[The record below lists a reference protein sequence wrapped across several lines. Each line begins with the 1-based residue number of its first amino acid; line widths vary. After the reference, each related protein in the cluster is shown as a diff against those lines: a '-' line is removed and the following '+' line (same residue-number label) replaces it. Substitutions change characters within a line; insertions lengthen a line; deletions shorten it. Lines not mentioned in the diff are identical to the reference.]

1 MITHKSHIW
10 IHLPGTYFVTMP
22 VSTVLCLNVLKYNS
36 EHKLFTL
43 TVERPLWVFFLK
55 RTHTH
60 TQVPMTIPI
69 YEANHRNFTLAFT
82 FLHSD
87 ISLPVEFHN
96 LNLTETTGLGL
107 ELRSKKW
114 YKQTHAPHDSWVCVC
129 VCVCLTSF
137 LTQATLCAL
146 NSSSL
151 VLLLFKSQASSRG
164 KST

>member
-1 MITHKSHIW
+1 
-10 IHLPGTYFVTMP
+10 
-22 VSTVLCLNVLKYNS
+22 
-36 EHKLFTL
+36 
-43 TVERPLWVFFLK
+43 
-55 RTHTH
+55 
-60 TQVPMTIPI
+60 MTIPI

-87 ISLPVEFHN
+87 ISLPVEFHD

-114 YKQTHAPHDSWVCVC
+114 YKQTHAPHDSWVC

-164 KST
+164 KSTESSKQLKNNYFAFTAAFKQICQRVNNTMYNIVVYKFVSKNDADTANENYRLLPFFFFFFFLN